1 MQTIKRA
8 AAALLTLALVL
19 SLCPMAPTAYASDI
33 ATTTSEAATVAPADS
48 SEPSA
53 LTETEPPTEATALA
67 TQPETA
73 TEAAT
78 EPTTEATTEAAT
90 EATTPPITE
99 PATEPV
105 TEATTESPT
114 EAATEETVPPTEG
127 KPEVTNE
134 ITGYYE
140 EEKVNL
146 TITLPEGH
154 EEAADTKVAVYPAE
168 LDDDTVDSI
177 MSTYSIPNILGSM
190 IFTADFGSTVDNGNV
205 VKLGLRFDSPS
216 IPFVGKVF
224 AIRVDSDGTH
234 EPLKVENLEAAQRTI
249 SAIDIELS
257 GWNRNSKIVI
267 FTSDE
272 PADTGSV
279 DLSGQY
285 CVRAQNYGSN
295 VRNDKIGST
304 VDGALTNHCYS
315 NGSPTTN
322 DFAICL
328 DHRLPFGSMSYTT
341 TTSAGKHSTG
351 TRWDQFSDSLQAKL
365 VLLLV
370 YGMDT
375 DSGYA
380 KYSNVADAYGAIQL
394 VAWEWINKEMQN
406 SNIYDGYYTCG
417 PARYEGTGRQFYSDS
432 VNSIAKGL
440 RSAVYNN
447 PSDIDAYSTSVL
459 VVVPS
464 SSRSQP
470 LLAIESRA
478 VKYARAGNLSITKTV
493 SGTGTRSGWRFGLY
507 ASQANAQ
514 NNQNMLASASTNAS
528 GVATFTGLTAGTTYY
543 IRELPAAQQS
553 NSTTGW
559 TLSTVVRSGTV
570 AGNTTTSVGSVS
582 NTAPAGAIQVKKIVT
597 STNTS
602 GKLNGWIFQV
612 SNSSSFSSILTT
624 ITTDASGVGTTAKN
638 LTPGTYYVR
647 EAPLANQTRSDKN
660 NFRLATNVVTVTI
673 SGSETVLANNG
684 TGATAT
690 NVEYGA
696 ITVQKTVTSANSSG
710 KLDNW
715 VFQIASDTNFTNIL
729 KTLVTDKNGFASS
742 GSSLAPGTYYVREAP
757 LANQTRS
764 DKNNYVLDNQ
774 NVITVNLQAGETKAA
789 LYRASATASNVEK
802 GMIRVRK
809 GISGVATSADKLQG
823 WLFQIS
829 TTADFGNI
837 AETVTTGTDG
847 YGVSGRLVPGT
858 YYVREAPM
866 ENQSRN
872 DKDMWTQDNA
882 QPVTVS
888 VTAGSTAD
896 ALNGNGYTA
905 VNIYG
910 KRIHIQKVAQCD
922 QKTAAQLD
930 GNAMYSLAGAEYN
943 VVVDG
948 NIVETLV
955 TDDTGKAVSKE
966 VYLIGTTG
974 TLVEITAPSGYVLDA
989 TPVPFTIPSG
999 NDEYTVEVSDAP
1011 TFDPRTLTVTK
1022 IDAVTGTP
1030 VGDAT
1035 FEGAVFR
1042 WDYYDNTTC
1051 TGTPTRAWY
1060 FVTDGD
1066 GQHRYNPQYL
1076 ADSSEYS
1083 SDELYQ
1089 NYDTGLYELPL
1100 GSVKITEVDAPLGY
1114 DVMPVLTATIT
1125 QESNGSIAAWKWSEE
1140 SLAYLTEIADGVS
1153 VPEPLDE
1160 DSFGSLSIQK
1170 ADKDLDTEIPE
1181 TISFAGCEFTV
1192 VNRSVGAVKI
1202 GDNPIAQPGEACYVL
1217 TADASGKASTGKIF
1231 PVGSYEVRETKGN
1244 DYYSV
1249 NEEWSYSFSVA
1260 EGKTEFAAECVNTQI
1275 PITIHVEKVNAEG
1288 AALEGAKFI
1297 LEWSEDGQTWKPV
1310 THDTQIAKGN
1320 CSSPDLA
1327 EDGSLVTN
1335 ESGKIEFTGLYPL
1348 LTYRIVEAATPNG
1361 YSLLSDPILVDT
1373 PTYEQEYEVSY
1384 KVVDGHVFALPK
1396 TGSADMAIL
1405 PALITMS
1412 FVSGALALIYA
1423 KKKTK

>member
-114 EAATEETVPPTEG
+114 EAATEETVPPSEG

-224 AIRVDSDGTH
+224 AIRVESDGTH

-279 DLSGQY
+279 NLSGQY
-285 CVRAQNYGSN
+285 CVHAQNYGSN
-295 VRNDKIGST
+295 VRKDKIGST

-406 SNIYDGYYTCG
+406 SKIYDGYYTCG
-417 PARYEGTGRQFYSDS
+417 PASYEGTGRQFYSDS

-582 NTAPAGAIQVKKIVT
+582 NTAPAGAIQVKKTVT

-684 TGATAT
+684 TG
-690 NVEYGA
+690 
-696 ITVQKTVTSANSSG
+696 
-710 KLDNW
+710 
-715 VFQIASDTNFTNIL
+715 
-729 KTLVTDKNGFASS
+729 
-742 GSSLAPGTYYVREAP
+742 
-757 LANQTRS
+757 
-764 DKNNYVLDNQ
+764 
-774 NVITVNLQAGETKAA
+774 
-789 LYRASATASNVEK
+789 ATASNVEK

-948 NIVETLV
+948 NIAETLV

-1042 WDYYDNTTC
+1042 WDYYDNTTG

-1170 ADKDLDTEIPE
+1170 ADKDLGTEIPE

-1202 GDNPIAQPGEACYVL
+1202 GDNPIAQPGEVCYVL

-1249 NEEWSYSFSVA
+1249 NEEWSYNFSVA